1 MERISTNTAENVATQ
16 GATFGFACWNN
27 VFSTFSLNTDINKP
41 VREGSHF
48 ELLETASQ
56 ARLTTKA
63 IRVIGISASISGENC
78 PKILFNFTF
87 MSLILLSQGLHWSG
101 ALPQYAE
108 SLVELL
114 GLSVLI
120 IIL

>member
-56 ARLTTKA
+56 ARLITKA
-63 IRVIGISASISGENC
+63 MRVIGTSASISGENC

-87 MSLILLSQGLHWSG
+87 MSLILPLQGLHWSG
-101 ALPQYAE
+101 ALPQYADE
-108 SLVELL
+108 SGGLL
-114 GLSVLI
+114 KVS
-120 IIL
+120 